1 MLLVQQMDQHVPLV
15 PVDITDQQR
24 QHVLYVQVSQIVRN
38 VQIMPINAV
47 NVKQDL
53 IPMEQAVN
61 YAILFTKNVPHV
73 LQQLK
78 HVPHVQQDI
87 MSQEEVVLVVQVK
100 WQTVPNALKMEVN
113 VLNVRMDIIQKEVNA
128 TNVQR

>member
-1 MLLVQQMDQHVPLV
+1 MDQNVLLVQQ
-15 PVDITDQQR
+15 IIIDQQR

-61 YAILFTKNVPHV
+61 YAILFIQN
-73 LQQLK
+73 
-78 HVPHVQQDI
+78 VPHVQQQQRHVLPVPPDI
-87 MSQEEVVLVVQVK
+87 MSQEEVVL
-100 WQTVPNALKMEVN
+100 
-113 VLNVRMDIIQKEVNA
+113 
-128 TNVQR
+128 NVQIR